1 MRAPVQVYGEGTH
14 VLIPWIEIPIIY
26 DVRSRPETI
35 MSDSGSR
42 DLQMVKLGLRVLTK
56 PNSQRLADLYR
67 RIGPDYKDVLPSLVH
82 EVRGLYARAAGQRGA
97 QLCAR
102 LTRVARPRHP
112 QTLKSVVAQYNAS
125 QLLTQREMI
134 SREIRRILTDRCL
147 YFDIILEDVA
157 ITHLTFGKEYTAAV
171 EAKQVAQQEAE
182 ASRRFGG
189 RSAGAR
195 ASASRAAPDAALC
208 SRLQRAKF
216 LVEKAKQEKEKSIV
230 QAQGEAQSARLIG
243 EAIQQNPAFL
253 TLRRIEAAREV
264 GGPAAVEPKKARL
277 QPLAARRRTF
287 RCPPPPPPPR
297 LPRQW
302 RPPRT
307 ASTCRPTRCY

>member
-1 MRAPVQVYGEGTH
+1 MAVPNMPPLPGGLGRLGTAAMGVLGLGYGVSQSLFNVEGGHRAIVFNRLSGIKNQVYGEGTH

-82 EVRGLYARAAGQRGA
+82 E
-97 QLCAR
+97 
-102 LTRVARPRHP
+102 
-112 QTLKSVVAQYNAS
+112 TLKSVVAQYNAS

-182 ASRRFGG
+182 
-189 RSAGAR
+189 
-195 ASASRAAPDAALC
+195 
-208 SRLQRAKF
+208 RAKF

-253 TLRRIEAAREV
+253 TLRRIEAAREIAKTV
-264 GGPAAVEPKKARL
+264 AASQNRVYLPADTLLLTLGTEGITGGKR
-277 QPLAARRRTF
+277 
-287 RCPPPPPPPR
+287 
-297 LPRQW
+297 
-302 RPPRT
+302 
-307 ASTCRPTRCY
+307 S